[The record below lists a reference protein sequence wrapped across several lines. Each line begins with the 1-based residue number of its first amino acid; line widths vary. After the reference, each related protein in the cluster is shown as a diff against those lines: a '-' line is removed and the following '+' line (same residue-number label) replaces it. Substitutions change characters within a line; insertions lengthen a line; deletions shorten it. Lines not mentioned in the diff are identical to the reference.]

1 MQHYYRSKTFEVL
14 YILISHTTLKVYF
27 TRMLFNKNNF
37 CILFKENIFNKKER
51 FMNTIFQINSDELD
65 NRFIESIKALFKSKK
80 IIISVSED
88 IDETSYLLQSDN
100 NARRLFDALDDV
112 RQNKNLITVNSIDEL
127 ETLVDNAKNSS
138 N

>member
-1 MQHYYRSKTFEVL
+1 
-14 YILISHTTLKVYF
+14 
-27 TRMLFNKNNF
+27 MLFNKNNF

-100 NARRLFDALDDV
+100 NAKRLFDALDDV

>member
-1 MQHYYRSKTFEVL
+1 
-14 YILISHTTLKVYF
+14 
-27 TRMLFNKNNF
+27 
-37 CILFKENIFNKKER
+37 
-51 FMNTIFQINSDELD
+51 MNTIFQINSDELD
-65 NRFIESIKALFKSKK
+65 NRFVESIKALFKSKK